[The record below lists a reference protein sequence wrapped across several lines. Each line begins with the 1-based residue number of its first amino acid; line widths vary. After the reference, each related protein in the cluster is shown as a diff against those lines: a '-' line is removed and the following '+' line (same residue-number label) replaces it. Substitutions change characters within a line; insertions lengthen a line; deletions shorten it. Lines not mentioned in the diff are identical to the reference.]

1 MKMKCILYQQKL
13 VRRDINEYTKKRFI
27 FNSRIISLI
36 LGIIG
41 IFLPV
46 LPTTPLLLL
55 TSYCLLKSS
64 DKLNEKFMQTKIYNK
79 YVKTFK
85 EKGGMTLRA
94 KLTLTIPVS
103 LLLLFMFITIN
114 SPIMRIIIVIMWL
127 MKVIVFTKMKT
138 IKVGGIENV

>member
-1 MKMKCILYQQKL
+1 MNIVKKGLYL
-13 VRRDINEYTKKRFI
+13 IVG
-27 FNSRIISLI
+27 IIALI

-41 IFLPV
+41 IFLPL

-64 DKLNEKFMQTKIYNK
+64 DKLNERFMKTKIYNK
-79 YVKTFK
+79 YVKPFK
-85 EKGGMTLRA
+85 EKGGMTLKA

-114 SPIMRIIIVIMWL
+114 NTTMRIIIVIMWL

-138 IKVGGIENV
+138 IKPEAIKNV